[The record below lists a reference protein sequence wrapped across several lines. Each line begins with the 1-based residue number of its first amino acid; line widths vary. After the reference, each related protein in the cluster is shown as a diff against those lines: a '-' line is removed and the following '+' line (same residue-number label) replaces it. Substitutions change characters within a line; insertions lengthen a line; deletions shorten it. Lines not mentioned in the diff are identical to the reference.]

1 MHTPSDTPVTDDEK
15 VSGEPADAAMP
26 EESDLGGLLGSGG
39 VSGVPAEPSDQAISR
54 LEAERDA
61 LQDRYVRLAAEYDN
75 FRKRSLKEREE
86 LTARSQAALAS
97 RLLDVLDDVDRLL
110 AGERAA
116 VSADSLFQG
125 MELVGRKLWKELEVA
140 GLERLDPQ
148 GAPFDP
154 ALHEAVATTPPTDPT
169 QDHTVCRTFQAG
181 YRFKGALLRP
191 ARVQV
196 YADPGQA

>member
-1 MHTPSDTPVTDDEK
+1 MHSPLDPQVTDDEK
-15 VSGEPADAAMP
+15 VIGDPSAAATP
-26 EESDLGGLLGSGG
+26 SESDAGSLPDSSEIG
-39 VSGVPAEPSDQAISR
+39 GVPAEPSDQAIRR
-54 LEAERDA
+54 LETEFDA

-75 FRKRSLKEREE
+75 FRKRNAREREE
-86 LTARSQAALAS
+86 LESRAQAALAG
-97 RLLDVLDDVDRLL
+97 RLLDVLDDMDRLL
-110 AGERAA
+110 SGERAA
-116 VSADSLFQG
+116 VPVESLFQG

-148 GAPFDP
+148 GLPFDP
-154 ALHEAVATTPPTDPT
+154 AVHEAVAATPPTDPA